1 MTSSQAVGISI
12 KQNMKYILGNKYV
25 FILAPAALLCNLTQT
40 TSSIIKLTIS
50 LILLGIF
57 D

>member
-1 MTSSQAVGISI
+1 VTSSQAVGISI